1 MTWFAGLPA
10 GVLVL
15 GWLAF
20 AFGVAAVSRVAF
32 RAIVPESEHGQVS
45 TIASPLM
52 PALGATFAVLMALTL
67 SSEAGYL
74 RSAQDIVSREAA
86 AASRLAWAATNPGV
100 DAEPIHAALAGYL
113 EATREHEWHGS
124 SATEGD

>member
-20 AFGVAAVSRVAF
+20 ALVVAAVSRVAF
-32 RAIVPESEHGQVS
+32 RAIVPESEHNQVS

-67 SSEAGYL
+67 SSEAGT
-74 RSAQDIVSREAA
+74 SAARRTS
-86 AASRLAWAATNPGV
+86 
-100 DAEPIHAALAGYL
+100 
-113 EATREHEWHGS
+113 
-124 SATEGD
+124 